1 MANRHSAKQH
11 AEPGGDAR
19 ADHAAQMRDDIEQSG
34 YYPDVVSAGLT
45 DALAGEPVVSY
56 VLHHEP
62 TFDRDEVRRHMTV
75 LVMTPTRLLLAH
87 TDEHPP
93 DDLLPEPYTSTT
105 TEAVALRTVTSV
117 VVTRMVPTQTEDRRD
132 ADREPIEALLTI
144 GWGSIRRVE
153 LEPAQC
159 ADPSCEADHGY
170 SGSTSS
176 DDFSLRVS
184 ATADGGAAVDKMLAF
199 ARELSWA
206 TVPQAV
212 AQPGGW
218 EAAARGTSR

>member
-1 MANRHSAKQH
+1 MANRHSAKH
-11 AEPGGDAR
+11 HLEPTGDR
-19 ADHAAQMRDDIEQSG
+19 TVDRVAQLREDIEQSG
-34 YYPDVVSAGLT
+34 YYPDAVAAGMT

-117 VVTRMVPTQTEDRRD
+117 VVTRMVPTR
-132 ADREPIEALLTI
+132 ADDEPDDVYRAPTEALLTI

-159 ADPSCEADHGY
+159 SDPNCEADHGY

-184 ATADGGAAVDKMLAF
+184 ATADGGAAVDKMLDF
-199 ARELSWA
+199 ARELSSA
-206 TVPQAV
+206 TVP
-212 AQPGGW
+212 QPGGW
-218 EAAARGTSR
+218 EVSARGASR